1 MSSARVLI
9 YFLQKTLHFELPFLP
24 PNPCRAMALRLR
36 STPYLAGVCRVYEIP
51 LDKIQKPKRVTS
63 QNTRSRG
70 LKDVDSR
77 TDSTRE
83 ASPRLCDFAAVAGIR
98 RAEYAQLKSNDLVY
112 DESGYLCVQIRRG
125 KGGKYQLQRVL
136 PGDEMFVRSFFDGSE
151 SCVFKREEIKNKI
164 DLHHLR
170 AVLAQR
176 AYYYYAER
184 LRNEPEYRLQLETEI
199 KARWRKYNK
208 RRWKQHEF
216 VGAYKLRG
224 ANKELARR
232 LGRPT
237 EYDRL
242 AVLAASVFHLSHW
255 RCDVTVSNYLLAY

>member
-1 MSSARVLI
+1 MYVISG
-9 YFLQKTLHFELPFLP
+9 HFEL
-24 PNPCRAMALRLR
+24 RAFAVSAFGILIDDIVPMVCAVFPRFTKSSSAL
-36 STPYLAGVCRVYEIP
+36 TKATKAV
-51 LDKIQKPKRVTS
+51 DK
-63 QNTRSRG
+63 
-70 LKDVDSR
+70 R
-77 TDSTRE
+77 TDATRD
-83 ASPRLCDFAAVAGIR
+83 ASPRYYDFASVVGCR
-98 RAEYAQLKSNDLVY
+98 RAEYARLQGSDLVC

-151 SCVFKREEIKNKI
+151 SYVFTREEIKNKI
-164 DLHHLR
+164 DSHHLR

-242 AVLAASVFHLSHW
+242 AVLATSVFHLSHW
-255 RCDVTVSNYLLAY
+255 RTGVTVSNYLLAY